1 MKNILLLLL
10 LLPLVN
16 GCVSMEERN
25 REAQEHIDQICS
37 EPVQG
42 LDYIYAKYGSVY
54 NCIVFQTNLYNEN
67 RAYEQRRRQGI
78 ANAFSQ
84 GFQNM
89 SNSYNNNINCT
100 SHSYGNTT
108 HTNCY

>member
-16 GCVSMEERN
+16 GCVSMAERN
-25 REAQEHIDQICS
+25 RLAQEHIQQICA

-42 LDYIYAKYGSVY
+42 LDYINAKYGSVY

-67 RAYEQRRRQGI
+67 RAYAQQRRQGI

-84 GFQNM
+84 GMQNM
-89 SNSYNNNINCT
+89 RSNNNINCT
-100 SHSYGNTT
+100 SHSYGNTIN
-108 HTNCY
+108 TNCY